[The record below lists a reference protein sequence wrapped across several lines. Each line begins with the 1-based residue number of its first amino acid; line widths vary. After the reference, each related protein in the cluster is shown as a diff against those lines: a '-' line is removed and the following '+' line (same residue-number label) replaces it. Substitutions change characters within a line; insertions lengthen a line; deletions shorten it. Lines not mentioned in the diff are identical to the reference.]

1 MGYIFE
7 SEIVTI
13 MNTVRA
19 RTIGAED
26 AISLKEVLASDIHAA
41 IKAYFKAEVERL
53 LQQERAQELRSK
65 RFPYGLPE
73 VTGLQRQID
82 LLLVNHYEFDQQEFE
97 SLLDAAVHFEFNF
110 LCRPQWT
117 LLEFMFEGRRSVG
130 VSEAIRKFKY
140 CVEYNY
146 FAEIFRKY
154 VIDRGLA
161 EMSYEEFRTLIEKID
176 LEIIERH
183 SSRELARLLRPMV
196 EFIEVGIPETP
207 ISEAGPELPINAAIV
222 FFEDKKLFDIQK
234 ELERERDTQG
244 RNDISLNDL
253 ARIVGVTRNDG
264 AVEPEPDVAADA
276 PGPETSADS
285 PQPEPVPAGES
296 SVPSAEAAEQPAVKP
311 PPERPAK
318 EASKRQRSKK
328 KDLPSLID
336 VYSLFDVKEQ
346 KLFVRRLFQKD
357 EVAFRNALDR
367 LNPIGEWKDAS
378 FVLDEIFTA
387 NNVDP
392 FSKEAIRLTEKLYER
407 YAVLGQE
414 RT

>member
-53 LQQERAQELRSK
+53 LQQERVQELRSK

-73 VTGLQRQID
+73 VIGLQRQID
-82 LLLVNHYEFDQQEFE
+82 LLLVNHYVFDQQEFE
-97 SLLDAAVHFEFNF
+97 SMLDAAVHFEFNF

-130 VSEAIRKFKY
+130 VSEAVRKFKY

-161 EMSYEEFRTLIEKID
+161 ELSYEEFKTLIEKID

-207 ISEAGPELPINAAIV
+207 ISETGPELPINAAIV
-222 FFEDKKLFDIQK
+222 FFEDKKLYDIQK
-234 ELERERDTQG
+234 ELERERDTHE

-253 ARIVGVTRNDG
+253 AGIIAVIKNDG
-264 AVEPEPDVAADA
+264 VLEPKPEAAADPKEPEVSTDSVEPSPA
-276 PGPETSADS
+276 P
-285 PQPEPVPAGES
+285 
-296 SVPSAEAAEQPAVKP
+296 AEVAEQPAAKL
-311 PPERPAK
+311 PPESPAK
-318 EASKRQRSKK
+318 ESPKRQKSKK
-328 KDLPSLID
+328 KDAPALID
-336 VYSLFDVKEQ
+336 VYSLFDLKEQ

-407 YAVLGQE
+407 YAALGQE